1 LKKRIWLLGFFF
13 IYIKPKLFIRDE
25 DEHGNCHS
33 ERSEES
39 SCI

>member
-1 LKKRIWLLGFFF
+1 MSELNI
-13 IYIKPKLFIRDE
+13 INPKLFIRDE